1 MSLIGFPLLVIP
13 FAIYNVIAFLFP
25 SISWTSDVAHFH
37 MMSGADF
44 TFTPGDLVIMFSV
57 LILFVE
63 VLKATR
69 LTSRT
74 MVDHLLSMILFI
86 VLLVEFL
93 MVKQAATGTFF
104 LLMVISFVDVIGG
117 FSVTISAAK
126 RDIQLEG
133 VEKTA

>member
-13 FAIYNVIAFLFP
+13 FAIYNIIAFLFP

>member
-1 MSLIGFPLLVIP
+1 
-13 FAIYNVIAFLFP
+13 
-25 SISWTSDVAHFH
+25 
-37 MMSGADF
+37 MMSGAEF
-44 TFTPGDLVIMFSV
+44 TFTPGDLLIMFSI

-69 LTSRT
+69 LTART
-74 MVDHLLSMILFI
+74 MVDHMLSMILFI

-117 FSVTISAAK
+117 FSVTISAAR
-126 RDIQLEG
+126 RDIQVEG
-133 VEKTA
+133 VEKAA